1 MPMNQGHVFDKP
13 DNVKL
18 LLRLLYGSLVALVV
32 LELFVTKEPHFS
44 WERFPAFYATY
55 GFVGCVGLVLGA
67 KYILRTI
74 VKRRE
79 DYYD

>member
-1 MPMNQGHVFDKP
+1 MSQGHVFDNP
-13 DNVKL
+13 DNVKK
-18 LLRLLYGSLVALVV
+18 LLRLLYGALVV
-32 LELFVTKEPHFS
+32 LVLLELFVTKEPHFS

-55 GFVGCVGLVLGA
+55 GFVGCVMLVVVA

-79 DYYD
+79 GYYD